1 MRFNYGEKNP
11 DRLIIAAD
19 IASSA
24 MELDTHCLM
33 LNDRLWR
40 FYDDQQP
47 DRMAILATRSGIL
60 DTASATYV
68 MRHDETFREA
78 AAHLISRGKDLVN
91 LAQQPCVPGV
101 ELCLSVLLG
110 NAAVATDIAIAM
122 LSLPVS
128 LARHPEDAK
137 SLLIATLVAGS
148 VKSTNV
154 LLSELQ
160 PFEGLTKSE
169 QDGWRLWRAVIS
181 ESGVEQDALRALIKH
196 EDRLVRT
203 ELSKLAR
210 GKESDLSAFDLVCF
224 NLEALKLLSH
234 GGVQPPLSST

>member
-1 MRFNYGEKNP
+1 MRFDYGEKNA
-11 DRLIIAAD
+11 DRLAIATD
-19 IASSA
+19 IAS
-24 MELDTHCLM
+24 MDLELDSHCLV
-33 LNDRLWR
+33 LNERLWR
-40 FYDDQQP
+40 VHDDQQP
-47 DRMAILATRSGIL
+47 DRMAILATRFGIL
-60 DTASATYV
+60 NTASAAYV

-101 ELCLSVLLG
+101 ELCLSILLG
-110 NAAVATDIAIAM
+110 NAAVATDIATAM

-137 SLLIATLVAGS
+137 SLLIAALVAGS

-160 PFEGLTKSE
+160 AFEGLTKSE

-181 ESGVEQDALRALIKH
+181 ERGIEQDALRALIKH

-210 GKESDLSAFDLVCF
+210 EKESDLSAFDLVCF
-224 NLEALKLLSH
+224 SLEALKLLSY
-234 GGVQPPLSST
+234 GGVQPSLSST